1 MSKASDVKFWDNTSK
16 KYSLKPVPSEE
27 IYQQKL
33 EITRG
38 YLNANSEVLEFGC
51 GTGTT
56 ALKHSPDAKSIVAY
70 DFSPA
75 MIEIANA
82 KKAKQPGADNVQFKV
97 AAVEDIHFGNNKYD
111 VILGH
116 SILHLTFDNEN
127 TLRKILRG
135 LKPGGVFISGSG
147 CVKDM
152 NLLIRVAIPVA
163 HFFGKAPAIN
173 SFTADELVA
182 LHEQVGFEIAK
193 RWDYKAGEI
202 YLVARKPL

>member
-1 MSKASDVKFWDNTSK
+1 MSKTSDVKFWDNTSK

-27 IYQQKL
+27 IYQKKL
-33 EITRG
+33 EITRQ
-38 YLNANSEVLEFGC
+38 YLHSNSEVLEFGC

-56 ALKHSPDAKSIVAY
+56 ALKHSADAKSIVAY

-75 MIEIANA
+75 MIEIANS
-82 KKAKQPGADNVQFKV
+82 KKADAENVQFKV
-97 AAVEDIHFGNNKYD
+97 AAVEDINFGNNKYD

-127 TLRKILRG
+127 TLKKILRG

-152 NLLIRVAIPVA
+152 NFVIRVAIPVA
-163 HFFGKAPAIN
+163 HFLGKAPAIN

-182 LHEQVGFEIAK
+182 LHEQVGFEIVK
-193 RWDYKAGEI
+193 RWDYKAGEL
-202 YLVARKPL
+202 YLVAKKPH